1 MLLFAI
7 AVIYI
12 NVNFNIKLAYSI
24 NSRQDRQAK
33 TVA

>member
-12 NVNFNIKLAYSI
+12 NVNFNIKLAYI
-24 NSRQDRQAK
+24 NSRQDRQVK